1 LIYNDLFIVKKKYNI
16 SVILNSKLIHT
27 VISSE
32 ARNLL
37 DSSTYAIIFLP
48 ADSH

>member
-1 LIYNDLFIVKKKYNI
+1 MNIVKLNI
-16 SVILNSKLIHT
+16 

-37 DSSTYAIIFLP
+37 LLSRPGQKFTASFRSAVI
-48 ADSH
+48 

>member
-1 LIYNDLFIVKKKYNI
+1 MLSTKK
-16 SVILNSKLIHT
+16 VRA

-37 DSSTYAIIFLP
+37 DSSTNAIL
-48 ADSH
+48 

>member
-1 LIYNDLFIVKKKYNI
+1 M
-16 SVILNSKLIHT
+16 LNSKINLV

-37 DSSTYAIIFLP
+37 DSSTYAIMFLP
-48 ADSH
+48 AYSRY